1 MANRSLEPFRP
12 GSLRPFMADPF
23 SSFRRQMDQL
33 FDDFFAPMESRSA
46 APFAGGAWP
55 SVDVD
60 ETDKGY
66 RVTAELPGLEQKD
79 VDVQLNEN
87 TLTIKGEKR
96 EERSEGQGGRRYA
109 ERSYGRFERVIPFD
123 AEVDADKVQ
132 ASFKNGVLTVEL
144 PKNPKARDR
153 ARHIEVK
160 AA

>member
-12 GSLRPFMADPF
+12 GNLRPMGDPF
-23 SSFRRQMDQL
+23 SSFRRRMDQL
-33 FDDFFAPMESRSA
+33 FDDFFAPMEPRNRGA
-46 APFAGGAWP
+46 FAGGAWP

-60 ETDKGY
+60 ETEKGY
-66 RVTAELPGLEQKD
+66 HVTAELPGLEQKD
-79 VDVQLNEN
+79 VDVQLSEN

-96 EERSEGQGGRRYA
+96 EERNEGNGGRRYA
-109 ERSYGRFERVIPFD
+109 ERTYGRFERVIPFES
-123 AEVDADKVQ
+123 EVDADKVQ
-132 ASFKNGVLTVEL
+132 ATFKNGVLTVDL